1 MVCKSKMVAGEL
13 AGIKQIFENWG
24 KFEGSVM
31 VSQLSEEGEDSF
43 SLEVPKRFLLA
54 FPFNLLSQRVKMS

>member
-24 KFEGSVM
+24 KIEGSVM
-31 VSQLSEEGEDSF
+31 VSQLSEEGEESF
-43 SLEVPKRFLLA
+43 SLEVPKKVQVTRFLLA
-54 FPFNLLSQRVKMS
+54 FPTFPKS